1 MKICYGHIFSPSVL
15 CAWHVFLR
23 HRRERRW
30 ISRVK
35 SSRPFSNGQQ
45 CGMKCSVISES
56 FIDEHK
62 LNSEWIRLC
71 SKLKS
76 EWICLF
82 SKLNTEW
89 IPVDSYVLNMNSE

>member
-1 MKICYGHIFSPSVL
+1 M
-15 CAWHVFLR
+15 
-23 HRRERRW
+23 
-30 ISRVK
+30 
-35 SSRPFSNGQQ
+35 
-45 CGMKCSVISES
+45 MKCSVILES

-62 LNSEWIRLC
+62 LNSDWIRLC
-71 SKLKS
+71 RKLNS